1 MVTKSSRSSKSSNIW
16 EPPSCRNGRVLV
28 YLPTNLA
35 QLTDFKVTFPKWKK
49 SGNLRKNFNRI
60 GDEGID
66 LLSKMLTYDPSKRV
80 TAQVALLHPYFKD
93 IREEDVMRYS
103 YFE

>member
-1 MVTKSSRSSKSSNIW
+1 MG
-16 EPPSCRNGRVLV
+16 EPKYALCDA
-28 YLPTNLA
+28 A

-49 SGNLRKNFNRI
+49 TGNLRKNFMRI
-60 GDEGID
+60 GEDGID

-80 TAQVALLHPYFKD
+80 TAQVALLHSYFKD